1 MRLVLAHLLDII
13 LKRSNPQGVAD
24 AVPDSVKD
32 GKGPAVRHAPGVAHS
47 CYGGSRNT
55 PRSLDTA
62 RDIFIYKNGGDE
74 DENS

>member
-13 LKRSNPQGVAD
+13 FKRSNPQGVAD

-32 GKGPAVRHAPGVAHS
+32 GKGPAVRHAPGPGVAHS

-55 PRSLDTA
+55 PQWGEAPALHRC
-62 RDIFIYKNGGDE
+62 
-74 DENS
+74 